1 MKLAKLNILI
11 KSSVKTRKLSSAFF
25 CIFVILS
32 TVLMLLSIGLILPMT
47 DNVVNKINNHIS
59 RRELETD
66 FTDNIPD
73 DYIESKITKLK
84 ENQYVTDVYK
94 IPSKL
99 TFSDSSK
106 TLSSQYTLAFVHN
119 ESSPLI
125 TSGRTFDESET
136 GVALVPEKIKD
147 YNENE
152 RKFSEINGEDLI
164 GKTLELNVGED
175 TVFKIKIIGA
185 YSTSDPIFENKEILV
200 PKNDLFKYDAA
211 VSGEY
216 SGDKSYM
223 IVVDKPENTESISCI
238 ACSFISFIEVNL
250 SFISIGTITFS

>member
-125 TSGRTFDESET
+125 TSG
-136 GVALVPEKIKD
+136 
-147 YNENE
+147 
-152 RKFSEINGEDLI
+152 
-164 GKTLELNVGED
+164 
-175 TVFKIKIIGA
+175 
-185 YSTSDPIFENKEILV
+185 
-200 PKNDLFKYDAA
+200 
-211 VSGEY
+211 
-216 SGDKSYM
+216 
-223 IVVDKPENTESISCI
+223 
-238 ACSFISFIEVNL
+238 
-250 SFISIGTITFS
+250 